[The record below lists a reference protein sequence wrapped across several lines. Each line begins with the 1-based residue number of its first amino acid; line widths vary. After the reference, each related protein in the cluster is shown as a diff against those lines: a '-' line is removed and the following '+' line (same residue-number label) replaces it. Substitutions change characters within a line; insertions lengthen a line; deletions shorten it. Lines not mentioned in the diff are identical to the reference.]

1 MICTLLLMVM
11 IFAIAIIA
19 AILFGIGGATLL
31 AFIIAYGDI
40 ILFATIIVLIVRHFV
55 KKKKKN

>member
-1 MICTLLLMVM
+1 MICTLLLMAM

-19 AILFGIGGATLL
+19 AIMLGIGGATLL
-31 AFIIAYGDI
+31 AFTIAYGDI
-40 ILFATIIVLIVRHFV
+40 ILFAMIIVLIVRHFV

>member
-1 MICTLLLMVM
+1 MICTLLLMAM

-19 AILFGIGGATLL
+19 AILLGIGGVTLL
-31 AFIIAYGDI
+31 AFIIAYGDV
-40 ILFATIIVLIVRHFV
+40 ILFITIIVLIVRHFV

>member
-1 MICTLLLMVM
+1 MICTLLMVM

-19 AILFGIGGATLL
+19 AILLGIGGATLL

-40 ILFATIIVLIVRHFV
+40 ILFATIIVLIARHFI
-55 KKKKKN
+55 KKKKKS

>member
-19 AILFGIGGATLL
+19 AILLGIGGATLL

-55 KKKKKN
+55 KKRKKN

>member
-1 MICTLLLMVM
+1 MICTLLMVM

-19 AILFGIGGATLL
+19 AILLGIGGATLL

-40 ILFATIIVLIVRHFV
+40 ILFAV
-55 KKKKKN
+55 

>member
-11 IFAIAIIA
+11 IFAIATIA
-19 AILFGIGGATLL
+19 VALLGIGGATLF
-31 AFIIAYGDI
+31 AFLIAYADV
-40 ILFATIIVLIVRHFV
+40 ILFITIIVLIVRHFV

>member
-1 MICTLLLMVM
+1 MICTLLLTAM

-19 AILFGIGGATLL
+19 AILLGIGGATLL

-55 KKKKKN
+55 KKRKKN